1 MNLRGID
8 GNEPTEGSN
17 LLNSNEKVQE
27 TPAEP
32 NLLQRR
38 RQTRACPPHG
48 LLARVITNGMYMVR
62 MKSEQEGKD
71 KVVIMIDSKIIWLK
85 GQKDVYFSLT

>member
-32 NLLQRR
+32 NHLQRR
-38 RQTRACPPHG
+38 RQTHACPPHG

-62 MKSEQEGKD
+62 MNSEQQGKR
-71 KVVIMIDSKIIWLK
+71 
-85 GQKDVYFSLT
+85 